1 MLKQKNGKWV
11 FVSRK
16 TQRPLAYYRGEG
28 KPSDEWVRKQ
38 EQRVQYFKHIG
49 EETVINE
56 LFNSPYSV
64 SLLTKTEDEVK
75 YKFETKSKDLYV
87 IVFERLTNF
96 GKPANKWS
104 ISFKNKNKNSADDH
118 DTTNTGD
125 EIKVFSSVIDAM
137 KKFVKDYDPQK
148 LSFISTKT
156 NTKGSG
162 AENRSRLYERML
174 KSLASQNGFKYE
186 VVNTDKTIA
195 FKLTKIKKINE
206 SVDISE
212 KGGLTIFDID
222 DTLFHTTAK
231 VSVKKDG
238 KVVRE
243 LNNQEYNDYKLKP
256 GETFDYSQFRSA
268 QKFKDESKPIERML
282 SKAKIILS
290 KVQKKK
296 DSKVIIV
303 TARDDFDDKNTFL
316 DTFRK
321 YGLNIDQ
328 IRVER
333 AGKIRGDILPAHKK
347 VIIIRNYLNTGQFGR
362 VRLFDDSVTN
372 LKEFLK
378 LQKEFPKIKFEA
390 YFAKSDGSIKTIN
403 LNEAAYTGNVGFMEL
418 VKFHKKASQEQKKM
432 LQSHIQNKKH
442 KEFRDL
448 IKQVTGVELHKTVN
462 EKQEFVSKAG
472 AGEWGR
478 PELTRNY
485 IKGTPGQNVKR
496 FKKYISNI

>member
-162 AENRSRLYERML
+162 GENRSRLYERML
-174 KSLASQNGFKYE
+174 KTLASQNGFKYE

-206 SVDISE
+206 
-212 KGGLTIFDID
+212 
-222 DTLFHTTAK
+222 
-231 VSVKKDG
+231 
-238 KVVRE
+238 
-243 LNNQEYNDYKLKP
+243 YN
-256 GETFDYSQFRSA
+256 E
-268 QKFKDESKPIERML
+268 
-282 SKAKIILS
+282 
-290 KVQKKK
+290 
-296 DSKVIIV
+296 
-303 TARDDFDDKNTFL
+303 N
-316 DTFRK
+316 
-321 YGLNIDQ
+321 
-328 IRVER
+328 
-333 AGKIRGDILPAHKK
+333 
-347 VIIIRNYLNTGQFGR
+347 
-362 VRLFDDSVTN
+362 
-372 LKEFLK
+372 
-378 LQKEFPKIKFEA
+378 
-390 YFAKSDGSIKTIN
+390 IKTIN
-403 LNEAAYTGNVGFMEL
+403 LNETAYTGNVGFMEL

-496 FKKYISNI
+496 FKKYINNI